1 MDSGRLGKEEVS
13 LQERLQTV
21 SDGAEMSMVGFTW
34 AAVQDVLGG
43 DFFGGDGIAP
53 DL

>member
-1 MDSGRLGKEEVS
+1 MEKRFLI
-13 LQERLQTV
+13 
-21 SDGAEMSMVGFTW
+21 EMSTVGVRW
-34 AAVQDVLGG
+34 AVQDVLGG